1 LIVAHKYEK
10 PEKARG
16 IWIAPAW
23 RQDNSRALWEVAV
36 SSKEAEEHLKMTL
49 HEGDILVTPP
59 NSGIFLD
66 YEIGEEER
74 FDGEVAPRVRER
86 YLLHAALVARVIPW
100 NREET
105 MKTLGTRLL
114 VRPDAPTQKGVVIRP
129 ETSEKRPVT
138 GVIVDVGR
146 AVEDEDLY
154 VGARILYSLYAG
166 TDLEVEGERR
176 VLLNADQALAI
187 VGADE
192 VVEAV

>member
-1 LIVAHKYEK
+1 
-10 PEKARG
+10 
-16 IWIAPAW
+16 
-23 RQDNSRALWEVAV
+23 
-36 SSKEAEEHLKMTL
+36 
-49 HEGDILVTPP
+49 
-59 NSGIFLD
+59 
-66 YEIGEEER
+66 
-74 FDGEVAPRVRER
+74 
-86 YLLHAALVARVIPW
+86 
-100 NREET
+100 

-146 AVEDEDLY
+146 DVEDEDLY

-187 VGADE
+187 VGTGE